1 MKITSI
7 QQTKLPTNKSIIKKN
22 NFKDFLKHKNNNIS
36 IQNNNLNLQNF
47 WHSANINHQKGL
59 SMFKKYLNQKNV
71 APIKLLKIQYN
82 LSNYLLKEQMYAKL
96 VELSSNSVKNIT
108 QMPV

>member
-7 QQTKLPTNKSIIKKN
+7 QKTNLDTNKNIIKKN
-22 NFKDFLKHKNNNIS
+22 NFKDFLKHKNNN
-36 IQNNNLNLQNF
+36 NLNLQNF
-47 WHSANINHQKGL
+47 WYSANINHQKGL
-59 SMFKKYLNQKNV
+59 SMFKKYLNQKNI

-82 LSNYLLKEQMYAKL
+82 LSNYLLKEQMFAKL

>member
-7 QQTKLPTNKSIIKKN
+7 QQTKLPTHKSIIKNN
-22 NFKDFLKHKNNNIS
+22 NFKDFLKHKN
-36 IQNNNLNLQNF
+36 NNNLNLQNF
-47 WHSANINHQKGL
+47 WHSANINHQRGL
-59 SMFKKYLNQKNV
+59 SMFKKYLNQTNV

-82 LSNYLLKEQMYAKL
+82 LSNHFLKEQMFAKL

>member
-7 QQTKLPTNKSIIKKN
+7 QKTNLDTNKNIIKKN
-22 NFKDFLKHKNNNIS
+22 NFKDFLKHKNNN
-36 IQNNNLNLQNF
+36 NLNLQNF
-47 WHSANINHQKGL
+47 WYSANINHQKGL

-82 LSNYLLKEQMYAKL
+82 LSNYLLKEQMFAKL

>member
-1 MKITSI
+1 MKIKSI
-7 QQTKLPTNKSIIKKN
+7 QKTNLDTNKNIIKKN
-22 NFKDFLKHKNNNIS
+22 NFKDFLKPKN
-36 IQNNNLNLQNF
+36 NNNLNLQNF